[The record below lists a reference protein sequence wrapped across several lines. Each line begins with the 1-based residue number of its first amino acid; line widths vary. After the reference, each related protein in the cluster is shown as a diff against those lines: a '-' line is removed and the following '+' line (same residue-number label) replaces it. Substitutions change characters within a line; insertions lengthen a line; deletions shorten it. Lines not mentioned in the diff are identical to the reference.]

1 MSRNHVILLATVPLL
16 ALLLLLAPARHV
28 EAEPYLAVRAG
39 QKCSACHVNPT
50 GGGMRKSEVCKFCR
64 IEMVYSWSDLQGE
77 EEQPEP
83 EFSGE
88 INPFVTL
95 GGDFRTSYQYSDIPG
110 QANTSEFAVARGQIY
125 LSAALLPGRVQF
137 YLDQQVL
144 PSGALT
150 REGFALLQGLPWDGY
165 LKAGKIFLPFGYRLQ
180 DETAFVRSAPQY
192 TMATADHGVEL
203 GFQPGPLSLAL
214 AVTNGT
220 AGGSEDNAGKQ
231 IAFSGALVGEFARAG
246 ISFASNRNATQDL
259 REAASLHGGMGLGPL
274 ALLFEAVTV
283 TDTLAA
289 GPATGQTA
297 LLAEVNWQVFKGA
310 NLKLTQ
316 EWHDPDTSAAG
327 DARTR
332 SGLVFEPFLLPH
344 TQVRTGYR
352 VNDSESGVATQ
363 NTDDFFL
370 ELHLFF

>member
-1 MSRNHVILLATVPLL
+1 VSRNYVILLAFITLL
-16 ALLLLLAPARHV
+16 VLFFPARHV

-64 IEMVYSWSDLQGE
+64 IEMIYSWRDLQEDGE
-77 EEQPEP
+77 RPEP
-83 EFSGE
+83 EFSGQF
-88 INPFVTL
+88 NAFVAL
-95 GGDFRTSYQYSDIPG
+95 GGDFRASYRYSGIPG
-110 QANTSEFAVARGQIY
+110 QANTSEFEAARGQLY
-125 LSAALLPGRVQF
+125 LSAALLPGRVLL

-144 PSGALT
+144 PGGALT
-150 REGFALLQGLPWDGY
+150 REGFALVRGLPWEGY

-192 TMATADHGVEL
+192 TMANADHGLEL

-220 AGGSEDNAGKQ
+220 AGGAEDNAGKQ
-231 IAFSGALVGEFARAG
+231 ITFSGALVGEFARAG
-246 ISFASNRNATQDL
+246 ISFASNRDGAGDL
-259 REAASLHGGMGLGPL
+259 REAASIFGGMGLGPL

-283 TDTLAA
+283 TDMLAA
-289 GPATGQTA
+289 GAETVQRA
-297 LLAEVNWQVFKGA
+297 LLAEVNWWVGTGA
-310 NLKLTQ
+310 SLKLTQ
-316 EWHDPDTSAAG
+316 EWHDPDTSADG
-327 DARTR
+327 DERTR
-332 SGLVFEPFLLPH
+332 SSLVFEPFLLPH
-344 TQVRTGYR
+344 TQVRTGIR
-352 VNDSESGVATQ
+352 VNDSDSGVAAQ